1 MTIILLIMI
10 LTMMVM
16 MTMLLM
22 MMITPWCK
30 VVTSI
35 WWCLS
40 MTHSIIWPCPPPY
53 SHIQVAPAS
62 GEVFLP
68 VFFLFLSTFSY
79 ISPHSFGYLCPLSLV
94 PTPILSYIRSPCKW
108 PAKEDAKSYKSKK
121 MRKSTYASISSTV
134 QERHFRMSSM

>member
-1 MTIILLIMI
+1 MLLIMI

-22 MMITPWCK
+22 MMMTPWCK

-68 VFFLFLSTFSY
+68 VFFSVSFHFLLYFSPLFFG
-79 ISPHSFGYLCPLSLV
+79 ISVLCLWHCSLWCPPPYSHLQV
-94 PTPILSYIRSPCKW
+94 A
-108 PAKEDAKSYKSKK
+108 PASGPPKRMQKVIDPRK
-121 MRKSTYASISSTV
+121 MRKYICD
-134 QERHFRMSSM
+134 HF